1 MTDYLLKST
10 YTYGTKRLTDFAI
23 TTADSKTTAE
33 FEVTYEEVFIQTGM
47 NPQCN
52 FVDQLQWGFRN
63 PSSTSWYYMGPDTT
77 VAGNPLI
84 FTCVCLLLCLELSKE
99 EMFCLIPKR
108 FDDMLLIDV
117 VTENE
122 LNANASIQLSGTGLD
137 IYPINLTCPTFG
149 ALYRSVFQK
158 LYDESALE
166 VNRLNRNARSTYADH
181 NIDQFTTNLES
192 NKVSFELSYSKTV
205 LEQMGVDPTCNFD
218 QILQWGFQKAIN
230 SAGYHL
236 GKDTT
241 VKSNLDQGH

>member
-52 FVDQLQWGFRN
+52 FVDPLQWGFRN

-117 VTENE
+117 VV
-122 LNANASIQLSGTGLD
+122 ILD
-137 IYPINLTCPTFG
+137 TMSEARF
-149 ALYRSVFQK
+149 
-158 LYDESALE
+158 
-166 VNRLNRNARSTYADH
+166 RNAVHFLRDAWDWM
-181 NIDQFTTNLES
+181 NFNPIK
-192 NKVSFELSYSKTV
+192 KVQCYSLLCPNEVIKETHYSVYHFAMLFE
-205 LEQMGVDPTCNFD
+205 
-218 QILQWGFQKAIN
+218 
-230 SAGYHL
+230 
-236 GKDTT
+236 
-241 VKSNLDQGH
+241 